1 MERAVAICHTQIR
14 KTVKTFDVQVQ
25 QDMPEMVSD
34 PDAIEQ
40 TLINLLINAAQA
52 ADKPD
57 SHIRLKVWRGTSGKE
72 GLVLEVED
80 NGCGMDAKTA
90 SRVFDPFF
98 TTKEEGMGT
107 GLGLYISKNLLESVG
122 GSISVESESG
132 RGATFRV
139 VIPDL
144 GDPDQR
150 ATIIRTKGSWRMND
164 VVLVIDDE
172 MDFLD
177 SAKRGLISAGIR
189 DVRVESDARIAASS
203 VQQGDRYAV
212 ALIDITMP
220 WINGVQLLEIIK
232 SVSPDTECIM
242 VTAIND
248 ARTAV
253 ECLQKGAYDYLT
265 KPVSRDEL
273 VSKINRAMERRRLL
287 EVLSL
292 GKTGSLPQI
301 KHKDAFAPIVTRS
314 EKMLRLLK
322 EAELHAASNVPALI
336 TGESGTG
343 KELLARAIHRSS
355 PRASFPFTS
364 INMASL
370 TGSLFDAEFFGHT
383 KGAFTG
389 AEKDRAG
396 YLEHSNRGTLFL
408 DEIGDLP
415 LDFQGKLL
423 RVLQEGEIIKLGTSS
438 ARKVDVRFIAATNAD
453 LDKLLSKGQFRK
465 DLYYRLQGAWLRILP
480 LRERRE
486 DIPLLINTFL
496 REFRGEEDRQIEED
510 ALQILMNYDYPGN
523 VRELRSIIQSSCN
536 LAQHRPIMAR
546 YLPEY
551 LRGAKPARRQF
562 SVPAGGPIVPLA
574 EAERGHIIKAYEET
588 AHNKLRTAKL
598 LGIGL
603 NTLRRKL
610 ASYGVD

>member
-1 MERAVAICHTQIR
+1 MSERI
-14 KTVKTFDVQVQ
+14 
-25 QDMPEMVSD
+25 
-34 PDAIEQ
+34 
-40 TLINLLINAAQA
+40 
-52 ADKPD
+52 
-57 SHIRLKVWRGTSGKE
+57 
-72 GLVLEVED
+72 
-80 NGCGMDAKTA
+80 
-90 SRVFDPFF
+90 
-98 TTKEEGMGT
+98 
-107 GLGLYISKNLLESVG
+107 
-122 GSISVESESG
+122 
-132 RGATFRV
+132 
-139 VIPDL
+139 
-144 GDPDQR
+144 
-150 ATIIRTKGSWRMND
+150 
-164 VVLVIDDE
+164 LVIDDE
-172 MDFLD
+172 MDCLD
-177 SAKRGLISAGIR
+177 SVRRGLISSGIR
-189 DVRVESDARIAASS
+189 DVRVESDPRVAAQS
-203 VQQGDRYAV
+203 VQQGDGYAV

-232 SVSPDTECIM
+232 SASPDTECIM
-242 VTAIND
+242 VTAVND

-273 VSKINRAMERRRLL
+273 VSKILRAMERRRLL
-287 EVLSL
+287 EVLSV

-322 EAELHAASNVPALI
+322 EAELHAASDVPVLI

-396 YLEHSNRGTLFL
+396 YLESTHRGTLFM

-423 RVLQEGEIIKLGTSS
+423 RALQEGEIIKLGTST

-453 LDKLLSKGQFRK
+453 LDKLLAKGQFRK
-465 DLYYRLQGAWLRILP
+465 DLYYRLKGAWLSMLP

-486 DIPLLINTFL
+486 DIPLLINVFL
-496 REFRGEEDRQIEED
+496 REFRGELTGHDIEED
-510 ALQILMNYDYPGN
+510 ALEILMGYDYPGN
-523 VRELRSIIQSSCN
+523 VRELRSIIQSSGN
-536 LAQHRPIMAR
+536 LAQQRPIAAR
-546 YLPEY
+546 HLPEY
-551 LRGAKPARRQF
+551 MRKLRPKAAAPAA
-562 SVPAGGPIVPLA
+562 AGGPIVPLA
-574 EAERGHIIKAYEET
+574 DVERAHILKAYEET
-588 AHNKLRTAKL
+588 TRNKLRTARL

>member
-1 MERAVAICHTQIR
+1 M
-14 KTVKTFDVQVQ
+14 
-25 QDMPEMVSD
+25 
-34 PDAIEQ
+34 
-40 TLINLLINAAQA
+40 
-52 ADKPD
+52 
-57 SHIRLKVWRGTSGKE
+57 
-72 GLVLEVED
+72 
-80 NGCGMDAKTA
+80 
-90 SRVFDPFF
+90 
-98 TTKEEGMGT
+98 
-107 GLGLYISKNLLESVG
+107 
-122 GSISVESESG
+122 SE
-132 RGATFRV
+132 
-139 VIPDL
+139 
-144 GDPDQR
+144 
-150 ATIIRTKGSWRMND
+150 TI
-164 VVLVIDDE
+164 LVIDDE

-177 SAKRGLISAGIR
+177 SVKRGLISAGIR
-189 DVRVESDARIAASS
+189 NVRAESDPRAAASA
-203 VQQGDRYAV
+203 VQQGDRYDV

-220 WINGVQLLEIIK
+220 WLNGVQLLEIIK
-232 SVSPDTECIM
+232 GASPDTECIM
-242 VTAIND
+242 VTAVND

-273 VSKINRAMERRRLL
+273 VSKIRRAMERRRLL
-287 EVLSL
+287 EVLSV

-322 EAELHAASNVPALI
+322 EAELHAASDVPILI

-343 KELLARAIHRSS
+343 KELLAKAIHRSS

-396 YLEHSNRGTLFL
+396 YLESSNRGTLFM
-408 DEIGDLP
+408 DEVGDLP

-423 RVLQEGEIIKLGTSS
+423 RALQEGEIIKLGTST

-453 LDKLLSKGQFRK
+453 LDKLLAKGGFRK
-465 DLYYRLQGAWLRILP
+465 DLYYRLKGAWLFMVP

-486 DIPLLINTFL
+486 DIPLLINVFL
-496 REFRGEEDRQIEED
+496 REFRGELTGQDIEED
-510 ALQILMNYDYPGN
+510 ALDVLMGYDYPGN
-523 VRELRSIIQSSCN
+523 IRELRSIIQSSGN
-536 LAQHRPIMAR
+536 LSQKKPIAAR
-546 YLPEY
+546 HLPEY
-551 LRGAKPARRQF
+551 IRKSRPKAAVQKGSP
-562 SVPAGGPIVPLA
+562 GPIVPLA
-574 EAERGHIIKAYEET
+574 EAERVHILQAYEDT
-588 AHNKLRTAKL
+588 TRNKLRTAKL

>member
-1 MERAVAICHTQIR
+1 M
-14 KTVKTFDVQVQ
+14 
-25 QDMPEMVSD
+25 SD
-34 PDAIEQ
+34 A
-40 TLINLLINAAQA
+40 
-52 ADKPD
+52 
-57 SHIRLKVWRGTSGKE
+57 
-72 GLVLEVED
+72 
-80 NGCGMDAKTA
+80 
-90 SRVFDPFF
+90 
-98 TTKEEGMGT
+98 
-107 GLGLYISKNLLESVG
+107 
-122 GSISVESESG
+122 
-132 RGATFRV
+132 
-139 VIPDL
+139 
-144 GDPDQR
+144 
-150 ATIIRTKGSWRMND
+150 
-164 VVLVIDDE
+164 VLVIDDE

-177 SAKRGLISAGIR
+177 SVKRGLVSAGFR
-189 DVRVESDARIAASS
+189 DVRVESDPRVAASS
-203 VQQGDRYAV
+203 VEQGDSYAV

-220 WINGVQLLEIIK
+220 WLNGVQVLEIIK
-232 SVSPDTECIM
+232 NASPDTECIM

-265 KPVSRDEL
+265 KPVSREEL
-273 VSKINRAMERRRLL
+273 VSKINRALERRRLL
-287 EVLSL
+287 EVLSV

-301 KHKDAFAPIVTRS
+301 RHKEAYAPIVTQS
-314 EKMLRLLK
+314 EKMLRLLR
-322 EAELHAASNVPALI
+322 EAELHAASNVPILI

-355 PRASFPFTS
+355 PRAAFPFTS

-396 YLEHSNRGTLFL
+396 YIEHSNRGSLFM

-423 RVLQEGEIIKLGTSS
+423 RVLQEGEIIKLGTST
-438 ARKVDVRFIAATNAD
+438 AKKVDVRFVAATNAD

-486 DIPLLINTFL
+486 DIPLLINNFL
-496 REFRGEEDRQIEED
+496 REFRGEEDRQIDED

-536 LAQHRPIMAR
+536 LAQQRPIMTR

-551 LRGAKPARRQF
+551 LRGAKASRRQF

-574 EAERGHIIKAYEET
+574 EAERSHIIKAYEET

>member
-1 MERAVAICHTQIR
+1 M
-14 KTVKTFDVQVQ
+14 
-25 QDMPEMVSD
+25 S
-34 PDAIEQ
+34 
-40 TLINLLINAAQA
+40 
-52 ADKPD
+52 
-57 SHIRLKVWRGTSGKE
+57 
-72 GLVLEVED
+72 
-80 NGCGMDAKTA
+80 
-90 SRVFDPFF
+90 
-98 TTKEEGMGT
+98 
-107 GLGLYISKNLLESVG
+107 
-122 GSISVESESG
+122 
-132 RGATFRV
+132 
-139 VIPDL
+139 
-144 GDPDQR
+144 
-150 ATIIRTKGSWRMND
+150 D

-177 SAKRGLISAGIR
+177 SVKRGLVSAGIR
-189 DVRVESDARIAASS
+189 DVRVESDPRVAVSS
-203 VQQGDRYAV
+203 VEQGEDYAV

-220 WINGVQLLEIIK
+220 WLNGLQVLETIK
-232 SVSPDTECIM
+232 SASPDTECIM

-265 KPVSRDEL
+265 KPVSREEL

-287 EVLSL
+287 EVLSV

-301 KHKDAFAPIVTRS
+301 RHKDAYAPIVTQS
-314 EKMLRLLK
+314 DKMLRLLR
-322 EAELHAASNVPALI
+322 EAELHAASNVPILI

-355 PRASFPFTS
+355 PRAAFPFTS

-396 YLEHSNRGTLFL
+396 YIEHSNRGSLFM

-423 RVLQEGEIIKLGTSS
+423 RVLQEGEIIKLGTST
-438 ARKVDVRFIAATNAD
+438 AKKVDVRFIAATNAD
-453 LDKLLSKGQFRK
+453 LDKLLAKGEFRK
-465 DLYYRLQGAWLRILP
+465 DLYYRLKGALLRLIP

-486 DIPLLINTFL
+486 DIPLLIKVFL
-496 REFRGEEDRQIEED
+496 QEFRGAGDQEIEDG
-510 ALQILMNYDYPGN
+510 ALEVLMNYDYPGN
-523 VRELRSIIQSSCN
+523 VRELRSIIQSSVN
-536 LAQHRPIMAR
+536 LAQRKPLSVR
-546 YLPEY
+546 FLPEY
-551 LRGAKPARRQF
+551 LRSAKTNRHRAPVTASGPA
-562 SVPAGGPIVPLA
+562 VPLA
-574 EAERGHIIKAYEET
+574 EVERVHILKIYEET
-588 AHNKLRTAKL
+588 VRNKLRTAKL

-610 ASYGVD
+610 SSYGVE

>member
-1 MERAVAICHTQIR
+1 MS
-14 KTVKTFDVQVQ
+14 
-25 QDMPEMVSD
+25 DM
-34 PDAIEQ
+34 
-40 TLINLLINAAQA
+40 
-52 ADKPD
+52 
-57 SHIRLKVWRGTSGKE
+57 
-72 GLVLEVED
+72 
-80 NGCGMDAKTA
+80 
-90 SRVFDPFF
+90 
-98 TTKEEGMGT
+98 
-107 GLGLYISKNLLESVG
+107 
-122 GSISVESESG
+122 
-132 RGATFRV
+132 
-139 VIPDL
+139 
-144 GDPDQR
+144 
-150 ATIIRTKGSWRMND
+150 
-164 VVLVIDDE
+164 VLVIDDE
-172 MDFLD
+172 MDCLD
-177 SAKRGLISAGIR
+177 SVKRGLISSGIR
-189 DVRVESDARIAASS
+189 DVRVESDPRVAAQS

-232 SVSPDTECIM
+232 SASPDTECIM
-242 VTAIND
+242 VTAVND

-273 VSKINRAMERRRLL
+273 VSKIRRAMERRRLL
-287 EVLSL
+287 EVLSV

-322 EAELHAASNVPALI
+322 EAELHAASDVPVLI

-343 KELLARAIHRSS
+343 KELLAKAIHRSS

-396 YLEHSNRGTLFL
+396 YLESTHRGTLFM

-423 RVLQEGEIIKLGTSS
+423 RALQEGEIIKLGTST

-453 LDKLLSKGQFRK
+453 LDKLLAKGQFRK
-465 DLYYRLQGAWLRILP
+465 DLYYRLKGAWLSMLP

-486 DIPLLINTFL
+486 DIPLLINVFL
-496 REFRGEEDRQIEED
+496 REFRGELTGHDIEED
-510 ALQILMNYDYPGN
+510 ALEILMGYDYPGN
-523 VRELRSIIQSSCN
+523 VRELRSIIQSSGN
-536 LAQHRPIMAR
+536 LAQQRPIAAR
-546 YLPEY
+546 HLPEY
-551 LRGAKPARRQF
+551 MRKLRPKAAAPVAG
-562 SVPAGGPIVPLA
+562 GGPIVPLA
-574 EAERGHIIKAYEET
+574 EVERAHILKAYEET
-588 AHNKLRTAKL
+588 TRNKLRTAKL

>member
-1 MERAVAICHTQIR
+1 
-14 KTVKTFDVQVQ
+14 
-25 QDMPEMVSD
+25 
-34 PDAIEQ
+34 
-40 TLINLLINAAQA
+40 
-52 ADKPD
+52 
-57 SHIRLKVWRGTSGKE
+57 
-72 GLVLEVED
+72 
-80 NGCGMDAKTA
+80 
-90 SRVFDPFF
+90 
-98 TTKEEGMGT
+98 
-107 GLGLYISKNLLESVG
+107 
-122 GSISVESESG
+122 
-132 RGATFRV
+132 
-139 VIPDL
+139 
-144 GDPDQR
+144 
-150 ATIIRTKGSWRMND
+150 MND
-164 VVLVIDDE
+164 SILVIDDE

-177 SAKRGLISAGIR
+177 SIKRGLISSGIR
-189 DVRVESDARIAASS
+189 EIRVESDPRIAAQS

-220 WINGVQLLEIIK
+220 WINGVQMLEIIK
-232 SVSPDTECIM
+232 SASPDTECIM
-242 VTAIND
+242 VTAVND

-273 VSKINRAMERRRLL
+273 VSKIKRAQERRRLL
-287 EVLSL
+287 EVLSV
-292 GKTGSLPQI
+292 GKTGNLPQI

-322 EAELHAASNVPALI
+322 EAELHAASDVPALI

-396 YLEHSNRGTLFL
+396 YIEHSNRGTLFL

-423 RVLQEGEIIKLGTSS
+423 RVLQEGEIIKLGTST

-453 LDKLLSKGQFRK
+453 LDKLLAKGQFRK
-465 DLYYRLQGAWLRILP
+465 DLYYRLKGAWLRLIP
-480 LRERRE
+480 LRERRD
-486 DIPLLINTFL
+486 DIPLLISTFL
-496 REFRGEEDRQIEED
+496 REFRGEDRQIEED

-536 LAQHRPIMAR
+536 LAQHRSIAAR
-546 YLPEY
+546 FLPEY
-551 LRGAKPARRQF
+551 LRGAKPARRQQA
-562 SVPAGGPIVPLA
+562 VPMGGPILPLA
-574 EAERGHIIKAYEET
+574 EAERAHILQAYEET
-588 AHNKLRTAKL
+588 TRNKLRTAKL

>member
-1 MERAVAICHTQIR
+1 MNETI
-14 KTVKTFDVQVQ
+14 
-25 QDMPEMVSD
+25 
-34 PDAIEQ
+34 
-40 TLINLLINAAQA
+40 
-52 ADKPD
+52 
-57 SHIRLKVWRGTSGKE
+57 
-72 GLVLEVED
+72 LVV
-80 NGCGMDAKTA
+80 
-90 SRVFDPFF
+90 
-98 TTKEEGMGT
+98 
-107 GLGLYISKNLLESVG
+107 
-122 GSISVESESG
+122 
-132 RGATFRV
+132 
-139 VIPDL
+139 
-144 GDPDQR
+144 
-150 ATIIRTKGSWRMND
+150 
-164 VVLVIDDE
+164 DDE

-177 SAKRGLISAGIR
+177 SVKRGLISACIR
-189 DVRVESDARIAASS
+189 DIRAESDPRVAASS

-220 WINGVQLLEIIK
+220 WLNGVQLLEIIK
-232 SVSPDTECIM
+232 GACPDTECIM
-242 VTAIND
+242 VTAVND

-273 VSKINRAMERRRLL
+273 VSKIRRATERRRLL
-287 EVLSL
+287 EVISV

-301 KHKDAFAPIVTRS
+301 RHKDAFAPIVTRS
-314 EKMLRLLK
+314 DKMLRLLK
-322 EAELHAASNVPALI
+322 EAELHAASDVPVLI

-355 PRASFPFTS
+355 PRASFTFTS

-396 YLEHSNRGTLFL
+396 YLESTHRGTLFM

-423 RVLQEGEIIKLGTSS
+423 RALQEGEIIKLGTST

-453 LDKLLSKGQFRK
+453 LDKLLARGGFRK
-465 DLYYRLQGAWLRILP
+465 DLYYRLKGAWLSMVP

-486 DIPLLINTFL
+486 DIPILINLFL
-496 REFRGEEDRQIEED
+496 KEFRGELTGQDIEEG
-510 ALQILMNYDYPGN
+510 ALGLLMAYDYPGN
-523 VRELRSIIQSSCN
+523 VRELRSIIQASSN
-536 LAQHRPIMAR
+536 LSQKRPIAVR
-546 YLPEY
+546 HLPEY
-551 LRGAKPARRQF
+551 IRKSRPKAAVQ
-562 SVPAGGPIVPLA
+562 AGGNGPIMPLA
-574 EAERGHIIKAYEET
+574 EAERIHILQAYET
-588 AHNKLRTAKL
+588 TTRNKLRTAKL

-610 ASYGVD
+610 ASYGES

>member
-1 MERAVAICHTQIR
+1 
-14 KTVKTFDVQVQ
+14 
-25 QDMPEMVSD
+25 
-34 PDAIEQ
+34 
-40 TLINLLINAAQA
+40 
-52 ADKPD
+52 
-57 SHIRLKVWRGTSGKE
+57 
-72 GLVLEVED
+72 
-80 NGCGMDAKTA
+80 
-90 SRVFDPFF
+90 
-98 TTKEEGMGT
+98 
-107 GLGLYISKNLLESVG
+107 
-122 GSISVESESG
+122 
-132 RGATFRV
+132 
-139 VIPDL
+139 
-144 GDPDQR
+144 
-150 ATIIRTKGSWRMND
+150 
-164 VVLVIDDE
+164 
-172 MDFLD
+172 
-177 SAKRGLISAGIR
+177 
-189 DVRVESDARIAASS
+189 
-203 VQQGDRYAV
+203 
-212 ALIDITMP
+212 
-220 WINGVQLLEIIK
+220 
-232 SVSPDTECIM
+232 
-242 VTAIND
+242 
-248 ARTAV
+248 
-253 ECLQKGAYDYLT
+253 
-265 KPVSRDEL
+265 
-273 VSKINRAMERRRLL
+273 
-287 EVLSL
+287 
-292 GKTGSLPQI
+292 
-301 KHKDAFAPIVTRS
+301 
-314 EKMLRLLK
+314 
-322 EAELHAASNVPALI
+322 VPALI

-551 LRGAKPARRQF
+551 LRGAKPSRRQF
-562 SVPAGGPIVPLA
+562 SVPAGGSIVPLA
-574 EAERGHIIKAYEET
+574 EAERGHIIRAYEET